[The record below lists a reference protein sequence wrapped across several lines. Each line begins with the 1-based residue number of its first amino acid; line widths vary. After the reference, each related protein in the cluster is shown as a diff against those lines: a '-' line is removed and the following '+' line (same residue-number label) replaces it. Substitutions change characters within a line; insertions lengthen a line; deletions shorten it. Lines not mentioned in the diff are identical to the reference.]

1 MRDSNISRH
10 FFFPEINATMT
21 TYFCVNMCSK
31 NILSCERVEENNQ
44 FVRTLLTD
52 RLLVILSQ

>member
-10 FFFPEINATMT
+10 FFFSEINATMT
-21 TYFCVNMCSK
+21 TYFYVNMCSK
-31 NILSCERVEENNQ
+31 NILSCECVEENNQ

-52 RLLVILSQ
+52 RLSVILSQ

>member
-10 FFFPEINATMT
+10 FFFSEINATMT
-21 TYFCVNMCSK
+21 TYLYVNMCSK
-31 NILSCERVEENNQ
+31 NILSCECVEENNR

-52 RLLVILSQ
+52 RLSVILSQ